1 MNSKQRSFKS
11 NKIRNMRLTSPAD
24 EEDLRTRWQEERL
37 FYCCTS
43 FCDEN
48 KEICAI
54 RVVLYITTQ
63 ASMGWEALPTAR
75 F

>member
-1 MNSKQRSFKS
+1 MYSTQRSLSYK
-11 NKIRNMRLTSPAD
+11 KTRDMRLTSPAD

>member
-37 FYCCTS
+37 FYYS
-43 FCDEN
+43 PNVCDE
-48 KEICAI
+48 EIKQVI
-54 RVVLYITTQ
+54 FDEFSHITD
-63 ASMGWEALPTAR
+63 
-75 F
+75 